1 MKPPLIAILALA
13 LLALGPVS
21 LQAAGPSVPLD
32 RVKVDVTNQASLQ
45 RGARLYFNY
54 CMGCHS
60 TQYMRYNRV
69 GRDLGLTENQV
80 IHSMIF
86 TTDEEGELVNPGSL
100 ITNAMTSAY
109 GEEAFGIEPPD
120 LTLVARVRGEDW
132 LYTFLRSFYVDE
144 SRPLGVNNTVFENV
158 GMPHPLW
165 ELQGWQE
172 KRADANGGVR
182 LQVVDPG
189 RMSGPEYD
197 RAIRDLVTFLSY
209 VAEPM
214 QVDRQRIG
222 IYVMLFLLVF
232 LAVAYLLKKEY
243 WKDVH

>member
-1 MKPPLIAILALA
+1 MKPLSALIVMGMLALA
-13 LLALGPVS
+13 PVS

-32 RVKVDVTNQASLQ
+32 RVQVDVTNQSSLQ
-45 RGARLYFNY
+45 RGAHLFFNY
-54 CMGCHS
+54 CIGCHS
-60 TQYMRYNRV
+60 AEYMRYNRL
-69 GRDLGLTENQV
+69 GRDLGLTENQLV
-80 IHSMIF
+80 RSLIF
-86 TTDEEGELVNPGSL
+86 TTDEEGELVGTGSL
-100 ITNAMTSAY
+100 ITNAMTAAY
-109 GEEAFGIEPPD
+109 GGEAFGKAPPD

-132 LYTFLRSFYVDE
+132 LYTFLRSFYRDG
-144 SRPLGVNNTVFENV
+144 SRPLGVNNVVFENV

-172 KRADANGGVR
+172 KRVDTDGAVR
-182 LQVVDPG
+182 LRVVEAG
-189 RMSGPEYD
+189 SMSGPEYD

-209 VAEPM
+209 LAEPM

-232 LAVAYLLKKEY
+232 LGLAYLLKKEY

>member
-1 MKPPLIAILALA
+1 MKSLIAFLALA
-13 LLALGPVS
+13 VMVGVPVA

-32 RVKVDVTNQASLQ
+32 AVKVDVTNEASLQ

-60 TQYMRYNRV
+60 AQYMRYSRV

-86 TTDEEGELVNPGSL
+86 TTDEDGELVNPGSL
-100 ITNAMTSAY
+100 ITNAMTADY
-109 GEEAFGIEPPD
+109 GEEAFGVEPPD

-132 LYTFLRSFYVDE
+132 LYTFLRGFYRDN
-144 SRPLGVNNTVFENV
+144 SRPLGVNNIVFDNV

-172 KRADANGGVR
+172 KHLDANGVSR
-182 LQVVDPG
+182 LRVVEPG

-209 VAEPM
+209 LAEPM
-214 QVDRQRIG
+214 QVERQRIG
-222 IYVMLFLLVF
+222 VYVMLFLIVF
-232 LAVAYLLKKEY
+232 LGLAYLLKKEY